1 MATLFFYF
9 LKPLFFFFFFLLYP
23 YIYKYFYLVTFKMP
37 LGKSRPRFYNRDKR
51 LSGYHITS
59 CLLAAFG
66 TVCFSTTTGQPLADN
81 AIWMAR
87 DHVTGNVIPITS
99 CSEGKKR
106 EVPIHPHLPAW
117 LPRFSVGFMWSP
129 VLVD

>member
-1 MATLFFYF
+1 MATLFFIF
-9 LKPLFFFFFFLLYP
+9 LSRYFFFLHP

-37 LGKSRPRFYNRDKR
+37 LGKSRPRFYYVISDHQAR
-51 LSGYHITS
+51 HITS

-66 TVCFSTTTGQPLADN
+66 SVGFSTTTGQPLADN
-81 AIWMAR
+81 SIWKAR

-99 CSEGKKR
+99 CPEGKKR
-106 EVPIHPHLPAW
+106 EVPIHPYLPAW